1 MCRILGQSLARAPA
15 AIKRSHG
22 APATGENT
30 AGIGGETG
38 GGVGEREEGEKRRRK
53 RRSAKSLLES
63 GERMAYQRISK
74 ISLLTPSHPDDPMAI
89 SHNNNPI

>member
-30 AGIGGETG
+30 AGIGRETEEALENEKKEKEEEEEKKRQKSA
-38 GGVGEREEGEKRRRK
+38 GVRREDGL
-53 RRSAKSLLES
+53 SAYFKDKP
-63 GERMAYQRISK
+63 A
-74 ISLLTPSHPDDPMAI
+74 HPIAPGRP
-89 SHNNNPI
+89 HGHQP